1 MGGVPPG
8 PALDAA
14 ADAAASLGPSSNEG
28 SMRRKIGQVASASA
42 AALIVG
48 ELITFGQVIALA
60 RLLSPAE
67 VGVFTAG
74 TVLTAFCTYFVE
86 GGLRAGIVQRG
97 GPIDDAAE
105 TVFRVT
111 LVSGTLLTFG
121 ALAAAPVVALVFDN
135 STVGLVAAAT
145 SGSILLLALTNVP
158 EAMLQRRFSVR
169 RRIIVGPAMSLTFAS
184 VAVTLAACG
193 WGVWSMVVGS
203 YAASVVSVVCLWLI
217 CDWRPGHGHFSFKMW
232 RELAKFGFPLM
243 VAGLSYHIKVIAEA
257 VIVGRL
263 LGAAHLG
270 QYRYAQRIAEIP
282 DKGISEV
289 ASIALFP
296 AFSRISGDK
305 ERLRAAYLRALR
317 WSMIGAAPLT
327 ALMIALGEPAVLIV
341 LGKPWHEAGIAVVA
355 MAGVGVGR
363 ALSGVSKEAIKGAG
377 RTSLIN
383 WCTVAEVGGG
393 LILVLILI
401 RRLGLFG
408 VGLALS
414 ITCVIVAII
423 EVGLAR
429 SVVEVPIKSL
439 LRALAPP
446 VPAAALAC
454 AVTLY
459 LEHSVL
465 HSDSHPEVVAI
476 VLLALDVVVFGLVY
490 LAALF
495 LVAPT
500 TMRQLMV
507 AVLQR
512 PMRAIGRR
520 QQR

>member
-1 MGGVPPG
+1 M
-8 PALDAA
+8 
-14 ADAAASLGPSSNEG
+14 
-28 SMRRKIGQVASASA
+28 VAQ
-42 AALIVG
+42 
-48 ELITFGQVIALA
+48 LITLGQVIALA

-74 TVLTAFCTYFVE
+74 TVLTGFLNYFVQ
-86 GGLRAGIVQRG
+86 GGLREGIVHRG
-97 GPIDDAAE
+97 AQIDDAAE

-145 SGSILLLALTNVP
+145 SGSMLLVAFTNVP
-158 EAMLQRRFSVR
+158 EALLQRRFSVR
-169 RRIIVGPAMSLTFAS
+169 RRIIVGPAMSLTFAI

-203 YAASVVSVVCLWLI
+203 YASYAVWVVCLWLI

-243 VAGLSYHIKVIAEA
+243 VSRFSYHIKVMAEA
-257 VIVGRL
+257 VIVGRV

-282 DKGISEV
+282 EKGIIDVCSN
-289 ASIALFP
+289 ALFP

-305 ERLRAAYLRALR
+305 ERLCAAYLSALR

-341 LGKPWHEAGIAVVA
+341 LGKPWHEAGIVVAA
-355 MAGVGVGR
+355 MAGVGIGR
-363 ALSGVSKEAIKGAG
+363 ALESVSEEAIKGVG

-383 WCTVAEVGGG
+383 WCTAAEVGGG

-401 RRLGLFG
+401 RPLGLFG

-414 ITCVIVAII
+414 ITSVIVAII
-423 EVGLAR
+423 KVGLAR

-439 LRALAPP
+439 LRVLAPP
-446 VPAAALAC
+446 LPAAALAC

-459 LEHSVL
+459 LEHFVL

-476 VLLALDVVVFGLVY
+476 VLLALEVVVFGLVY
-490 LAALF
+490 LAALS

-500 TMRQLMV
+500 TMRQLRV
-507 AVLQR
+507 AVLRR
-512 PMRAIGRR
+512 PMQAIGRR